1 MGVSFSTIMLS
12 YMDHCM
18 PRWYTTC
25 CRAIAHTM
33 CMTQPLSRCGV
44 AGHPCVL
51 DRRSCTVVVCTPTV
65 YPLLP
70 RIGEGNRLHAA
81 GAPTSPLSVVGLANS
96 LQGCQP
102 WPVTSLGGFWS
113 SLGRS
118 RFLPC
123 SLW

>member
-1 MGVSFSTIMLS
+1 MGVMRLLTTDAAPAPAAVTLVLYMLPG
-12 YMDHCM
+12 HC
-18 PRWYTTC
+18 PYHVHDSALVSLWGC
-25 CRAIAHTM
+25 WQSVCF
-33 CMTQPLSRCGV
+33 
-44 AGHPCVL
+44 

-102 WPVTSLGGFWS
+102 WPVT
-113 SLGRS
+113 
-118 RFLPC
+118 C
-123 SLW
+123 

>member
-1 MGVSFSTIMLS
+1 LMAIWMNVVHAVVAHWLFFF
-12 YMDHCM
+12 
-18 PRWYTTC
+18 

-44 AGHPCVL
+44 AGNPCVL
-51 DRRSCTVVVCTPTV
+51 DRRSCTVVVSTPTV

-70 RIGEGNRLHAA
+70 RIGEGNRLHVA

-113 SLGRS
+113 SIGRS

-123 SLW
+123 LLW